1 MTLQS
6 YENARKYAPTYIKN
20 VKIVLSLRRLGAIA
34 NLYRKDIQYKPTNIT
49 IKMKKSIKL
58 MAAVLF
64 GFAAIACS
72 SPEKMAEMA
81 ENVTVKSAPAVLE
94 VVAGEINASVTVTY
108 PEDYFHPKAI
118 LEVTPVIVFEGG
130 EAKMEPFMF
139 QGEKVQDNYQVV
151 PSAGA
156 TVTKNVKFAYTP
168 GMEKSYLELR
178 GVVKY
183 KNKTIDLPTKKVADG
198 ANTTYMLIC
207 KKGNLPLKADNYQE
221 VIKQTEEGQV
231 LYQINSSVVRNS
243 QTKSQSV
250 KDFLAAVEAVK
261 AHERK
266 TLVSTD
272 VVAYAS
278 PDGKEDQNNKLSD
291 NRSKSAEKAF
301 NKVTK
306 KNPVEGPVNVQS
318 VGEDWAGFQELVAE
332 SDLQDKELIIRVLS
346 MYSDPAVR
354 EQEIKNM
361 SAVYSTL
368 AKEVLPELRRARF
381 IANVEFTNYTNAE
394 LLQLIEDNIDVLD
407 ETAILRAA
415 TLVKENDQKVAL
427 YKKAAEKFN
436 SNTAQYNLAV
446 TYLKMEDVAK
456 AKAALNSCEK
466 DGDWYNA
473 MGVVALRE
481 NNIDAAAEYFANSD
495 AKAAKANLAVIDIL
509 DGDYKAA
516 AAKLGDCKCFN
527 AALAQLLVGNNA
539 PAAALKCE
547 CPNAAYLRAVA
558 AARQGNAAAVKSNLE
573 AAKKCEKLAARAA
586 KDVEFAQYK

>member
-1 MTLQS
+1 
-6 YENARKYAPTYIKN
+6 
-20 VKIVLSLRRLGAIA
+20 
-34 NLYRKDIQYKPTNIT
+34 
-49 IKMKKSIKL
+49 MKKSIKFL
-58 MAAVLF
+58 AAVVL
-64 GFAAIACS
+64 GLAAVACS
-72 SPEKMAEMA
+72 SPKKMAEMA
-81 ENVTVKSAPAVLE
+81 ESVVVKCNPAVLE
-94 VVAGEINASVTVTY
+94 VVAGEINAEVTVTY
-108 PEDYFHPKAI
+108 PEGYFHPKAI
-118 LEVTPVIVFEGG
+118 LEVTPVIVYEGG
-130 EAKMEPFMF
+130 EAKHEVFTF
-139 QGEKVQDNYQVV
+139 QGEKVKDNYQVV
-151 PSAGA
+151 PSDGA
-156 TVTKNVKFAYTP
+156 TVTKKVKFDYVP
-168 GMEKSYLELR
+168 GMEKCYLELR
-178 GVVKY
+178 GTVKY
-183 KNKTIDLPTKKVADG
+183 KANSTDLPTKKVADG
-198 ANTTYMLIC
+198 ANTTYMLVC
-207 KKGNLPLKADNYQE
+207 KKGCVEYKPDGYQE
-221 VIKQTEEGQV
+221 IIKQTAEGQI
-231 LYQINSSVVRNS
+231 LYQINSANVRNN
-243 QTKSQSV
+243 QYKSQSI
-250 KDFLAAVEAVK
+250 KDFQAALEEIK
-261 AHERK
+261 ANERK
-266 TLVSTD
+266 NLVSTD

-278 PDGKEDQNNKLSD
+278 PDGKEDQNKKLSD

-318 VGEDWAGFQELVAE
+318 VGEDWEGFQELVAE
-332 SDLQDKELIIRVLS
+332 SDLQDKDLIIRVLS

-361 SAVYSTL
+361 SAIYSTL

-394 LLQLIEDNIDVLD
+394 LLQLIEENIDVLD

-446 TYLKMEDVAK
+446 TYLKMDKVAD
-456 AKAALNSCEK
+456 AKAALGKCEK
-466 DGDWYNA
+466 DNDWYNA

-547 CPNAAYLRAVA
+547 SPKAAYLRAVA

-573 AAKKCEKLAARAA
+573 TAKKCDELAARAA